1 MEPGKFGRFSYILKA
16 LTRIKKM
23 AFFQNVFDQEYQ
35 GYMVLGDRKLSLTF
49 KVPPNKNMQS
59 KMVAWNHGPYDFS
72 VSGLLEF
79 NFCWDPD
86 FKNWASVSIDV
97 SGFNPALTSAYEV
110 VAALNE
116 DPMFSSI
123 FVAEVVV
130 VDGGDSV
137 GISKN
142 PAKKKNA
149 RMYFSN
155 AGAETKLKFN
165 KKSGVAELPEYFN
178 RHTIA
183 NRVTFSDSVGMLIK
197 LDPSDPVDQGVIEDA
212 GLEAVAKEDYELIRG
227 RSGLFNFQKLTVDGS
242 DRITKIIEYPAGS
255 VPGDF
260 GRKIEYQ
267 YSGGNTNPSKV
278 TEIPHVLQEE
288 DMVYPGS

>member
-1 MEPGKFGRFSYILKA
+1 MQKDR
-16 LTRIKKM
+16 KM

-59 KMVAWNHGPYDFS
+59 KMVAWNPGPYDLS

-79 NFCWDPD
+79 NFCWDPE

-97 SGFNPALTSAYEV
+97 SGTNASSTTPGEV
-110 VAALNE
+110 AAALNA
-116 DPMFSSI
+116 DPMFSSMFI
-123 FVAEVVV
+123 ASVVGV
-130 VDGGDSV
+130 EGGDSV

-155 AGAETKLKFN
+155 TGAETKLRFN
-165 KKSGVAELPEYFN
+165 KNAGVAEMPDYFG

-183 NRVTFSDSVGMLIK
+183 NRATFADSVGMLIK
-197 LDPSDPVDQGVIEDA
+197 LDPSDPVDQAIIEDA
-212 GLEAVAKEDYELIRG
+212 GFEAVAKQDYELLRG
-227 RSGLFNFQKLTVDGS
+227 RSGLFTFQNLTVDS
-242 DRITKIIEYPAGS
+242 NDRIVQIIEYPAGS
-255 VPGDF
+255 APGDF
-260 GRKIEYQ
+260 ARKIQYQ
-267 YSGGNTNPSKV
+267 YSGDNANPSQV
-278 TEIPHVLQEE
+278 TEVPHVLNEG
-288 DMVYPGS
+288 DMVYPG

>member
-1 MEPGKFGRFSYILKA
+1 
-16 LTRIKKM
+16 M

-49 KVPPNKNMQS
+49 KVPPNKNLQS

-72 VSGLLEF
+72 VSNLLEF

-97 SGFNPALTSAYEV
+97 SGADPSATTAYEV
-110 VAALNE
+110 VDALNA
-116 DPMFSSI
+116 DAMFSSMFI
-123 FVAEVVV
+123 ASVVG

-149 RMYFSN
+149 RMYFGN

-165 KKSGVAELPEYFN
+165 KNAGVAELPEYFN

-183 NRVTFSDSVGMLIK
+183 NRSTFADSVGMLIK
-197 LDPSDPVDQGVIEDA
+197 LDPSDPVDQLVIEDA
-212 GLEAVAKEDYELIRG
+212 GFAADAREDYELLKG
-227 RSGLFNFQKLTVDGS
+227 RSGIFTFQKLTVDGS
-242 DRITKIIEYPAGS
+242 DRITQIIEYPAGS

-260 GRKIEYQ
+260 ARKIQYQ
-267 YSGGNTNPSKV
+267 YSGSQTKPSQV
-278 TEIPHVLQEE
+278 TEIPYVLQES
-288 DMVYPGS
+288 DLVSPPST